1 MEFTYSMDAPKGH
14 LPLTNA
20 LRGTELFQVRTLTCF
35 GSCSGLTSQLTSEQQ
50 LMAERQLL
58 CS

>member
-20 LRGTELFQVRTLTCF
+20 LRGTELFQVRTWTCF
-35 GSCSGLTSQLTSEQQ
+35 GSSSGIASQLTSEQR
-50 LMAERQLL
+50 LLAERQLL